1 MSIYVIGDLHLSFSQ
16 NKPMNI
22 FGNNWDNHEIK
33 VKQNW
38 QELVKEEDTVVL
50 PGDFSWATYLKD
62 TYLDFKYLNELPGK
76 KILLKGN
83 HDYWWTTVTSMKNF
97 LQENNFK
104 NIDFLYN
111 NSIECE
117 DKIFV
122 GTRGW
127 CFQDSEE
134 DRKMINRENQRLE
147 LSIQDAVK
155 RNTGKEI
162 IAFMHYPPVITKQLT
177 ENKYLEFYKT
187 LKKYGIK
194 KCYYG
199 HLHGK
204 SQEGAVIGDV
214 GGINFQLVSSDFLD
228 FKLLKIK

>member
-22 FGNNWDNHEIK
+22 FGQNWDNHEKKIR
-33 VKQNW
+33 QSWEEN
-38 QELVKEEDTVVL
+38 VKEEDTVVL

-62 TYLDFKYLNELPGK
+62 TYLDFEYLNSLPGK

-83 HDYWWTTVTSMKNF
+83 HDYWWTTVTSMKSFLKESNF
-97 LQENNFK
+97 D

-117 DKIFV
+117 DKIFI

-127 CFQDSEE
+127 CFTDSAEGQ
-134 DRKMINRENQRLE
+134 KMINRENQRLE
-147 LSIQDAVK
+147 LSIKDAISK
-155 RNTGKEI
+155 NTSKEI
-162 IAFMHYPPVITKQLT
+162 VAFMHYPPIVNKQIL
-177 ENKYLEFYKT
+177 ENNHLEFYKT
-187 LKKYGIK
+187 LKKYNIK
-194 KCYYG
+194 RCYYG

-204 SQEGAVIGDV
+204 SHDAAVIRKCRRYR
-214 GGINFQLVSSDFLD
+214 I
-228 FKLLKIK
+228 LLSKC

>member
-22 FGNNWDNHEIK
+22 FGNNWDNHELKI
-33 VKQNW
+33 KQNW
-38 QELVKEEDTVVL
+38 EEQVKEDDTVIL

-62 TYLDFKYLNELPGK
+62 TYLDFKYLNDLPGK

-83 HDYWWTTVTSMKNF
+83 HDYWWTTVTSMKKF
-97 LQENNFK
+97 LEENNFK

-111 NSIECE
+111 NAIECE
-117 DKIFV
+117 DKILV

-127 CFQDSEE
+127 CFQESEE
-134 DRKMINRENQRLE
+134 DKKMINRENQRLE
-147 LSIQDAVK
+147 LSIQDAIK
-155 RNTGKEI
+155 KDTGKEI
-162 IAFMHYPPVITKQLT
+162 IAFMHYPPIITKLLT

-187 LKKYGIK
+187 LKKYDIK
-194 KCYYG
+194 NCYYG

-204 SQEGAVIGDV
+204 AQEGAVIGDV
-214 GGINFQLVSSDFLD
+214 DGIYFELVSADYLN